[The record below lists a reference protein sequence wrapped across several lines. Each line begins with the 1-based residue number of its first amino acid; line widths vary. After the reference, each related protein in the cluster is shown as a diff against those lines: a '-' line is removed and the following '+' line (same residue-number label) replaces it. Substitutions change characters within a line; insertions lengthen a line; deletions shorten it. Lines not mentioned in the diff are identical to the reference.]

1 MTAVFL
7 IRFYYH
13 IYRYTREFY
22 LVFFH
27 MPILKGKFFFHQIS
41 KENSAAYYI
50 RARAIFG
57 QIRYFIFISILKG
70 GQLLKEIICS
80 SRRKFFL
87 STTDCLRK
95 GFTIQ
100 ESKQEVTKIMSLCKN
115 DRKAWRSPIHIHIKF
130 QVFL

>member
-41 KENSAAYYI
+41 KEKSAAYYI
-50 RARAIFG
+50 RARAIVG
-57 QIRYFIFISILKG
+57 QIR
-70 GQLLKEIICS
+70 
-80 SRRKFFL
+80 
-87 STTDCLRK
+87 
-95 GFTIQ
+95 
-100 ESKQEVTKIMSLCKN
+100 
-115 DRKAWRSPIHIHIKF
+115 
-130 QVFL
+130 